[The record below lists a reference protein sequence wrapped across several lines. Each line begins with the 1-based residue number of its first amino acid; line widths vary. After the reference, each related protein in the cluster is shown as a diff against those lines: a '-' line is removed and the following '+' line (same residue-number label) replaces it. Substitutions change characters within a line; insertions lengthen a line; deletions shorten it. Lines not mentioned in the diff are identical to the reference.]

1 MPVKI
6 RYTVSLA
13 FLLLISAC
21 DNNNNNNNNIK
32 YSNDKPDEI
41 NDYVKKIKSEL
52 IYVKGGEFLMGDYGE
67 EYGPEGL
74 PYDSNKDSKP
84 LHKVELSSYSISKF
98 KLSNKLYQYYII
110 VNKLDLNRN
119 GLGPSNKRYWDELN
133 ITPDTPA
140 HVDWSEANKYCT
152 WLAAVTKLPFSLP
165 TEAQWEF
172 AARNRGEYVIAP
184 TNDGTIRADQG
195 DKSNVASEKD
205 SKLYAEKM
213 GTSLGVFSPL
223 PGNLYPPNPLGIYD
237 MAGNGYEWMKDWY
250 DPDYYKKSPIKDPQG
265 PEKPVFKDY
274 QGNFTKVTRSQD
286 FSGPGR
292 GLTVVRHFKDPDNNG
307 RIPAD
312 KTVRCAVNSSVPVN

>member
-1 MPVKI
+1 MNIKKLCAI
-6 RYTVSLA
+6 SAA
-13 FLLLISAC
+13 FLFISGC
-21 DNNNNNNNNIK
+21 DNNGKSEPEKNNDPAELDVYLN
-32 YSNDKPDEI
+32 
-41 NDYVKKIKSEL
+41 KIKSEL

-184 TNDGTIRADQG
+184 TDNGTIDIVDQKGINVTTADDREQF
-195 DKSNVASEKD
+195 
-205 SKLYAEKM
+205 AEENHTQL
-213 GTSLGVFSPL
+213 GTLSPM
-223 PGNLYPPNPLGIYD
+223 PGNFRAPNPLGIYD

-250 DPDYYKKSPIKDPQG
+250 DPDYYNKSPIKDPQG

-312 KTVRCAVNSSVPVN
+312 KTVRCVVNSSVPVK

>member
-13 FLLLISAC
+13 LLLLISAC
-21 DNNNNNNNNIK
+21 DNNNNIK

-41 NDYVKKIKSEL
+41 NNYVKKIKSEL
-52 IYVKGGEFLMGDYGE
+52 VYVKGGEFLMGDYGE
-67 EYGPEGL
+67 EYGPENL

-84 LHKVELSSYSISKF
+84 LHKVQLSNYSISRF
-98 KLSNKLYQYYII
+98 KTNNNLFGFYLSYTGVRRNKIEMGPTT
-110 VNKLDLNRN
+110 KKRWDTLNN
-119 GLGPSNKRYWDELN
+119 N
-133 ITPDTPA
+133 PDTPA

-152 WLAAVTKLPFSLP
+152 WLADVTKLPFSLP

-184 TNDGTIRADQG
+184 TDNGTIDIVDQKGINVTTADDREQF
-195 DKSNVASEKD
+195 
-205 SKLYAEKM
+205 AEENHTQL
-213 GTSLGVFSPL
+213 GTLSPM
-223 PGNLYPPNPLGIYD
+223 PGNFRAPNPLGIYD

-250 DPDYYKKSPIKDPQG
+250 DPDYYNKSPIKDPQG